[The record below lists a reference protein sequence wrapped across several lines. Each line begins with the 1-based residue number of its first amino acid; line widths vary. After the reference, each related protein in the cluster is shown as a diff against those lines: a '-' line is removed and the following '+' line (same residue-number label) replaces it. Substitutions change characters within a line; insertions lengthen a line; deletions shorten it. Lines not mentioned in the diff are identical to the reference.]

1 MASRDRLAEG
11 VCFAWGKK
19 ESFGF
24 SITKKKALSRYQRR
38 FGDWR
43 RVKVNRRFHGFFWH
57 LELLHVDSSGIRV
70 LSRGFN

>member
-24 SITKKKALSRYQRR
+24 SITKKKSALAISKAIRRLEKGEGKSEVSRFFLA
-38 FGDWR
+38 FG
-43 RVKVNRRFHGFFWH
+43 VVAC
-57 LELLHVDSSGIRV
+57 
-70 LSRGFN
+70 